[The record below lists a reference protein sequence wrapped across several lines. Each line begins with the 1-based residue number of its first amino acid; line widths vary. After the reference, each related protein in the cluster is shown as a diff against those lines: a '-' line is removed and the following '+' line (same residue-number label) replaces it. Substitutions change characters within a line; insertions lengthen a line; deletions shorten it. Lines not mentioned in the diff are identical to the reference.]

1 MTAAAE
7 PSSPEGD
14 DAARSRSVISE
25 LFKDGLPAVQRD
37 TLQTETG
44 LSDTRHEGAV
54 APRSRSRRADSL
66 IGWTGAVVTAIGVFL
81 ALFAAYLF
89 LFTPLQ
95 ASRAQQKLL
104 SELHG
109 QAGLAALTGKIPPE
123 GKAVAILDIPALH
136 LDQVVVEGTSA
147 TDLTAG
153 PGLMPGSALPGTP
166 GNTVI
171 AGRRY
176 LYGKPFSALGSLKR
190 GETLQVVS
198 SYGTFTY
205 RVTGTH
211 VVEPGQPDPV
221 APTAD
226 NRLTLVTSNASLAP
240 SARVVAEASLVSLP
254 VDVHVSAI
262 GLPPLSER
270 ALSGDSGSF
279 VPAIL
284 WGLALLAALA
294 TTVRLYRRWRKTWP
308 IYIMTTPVLLALA
321 VLVFQNLAHLMPATL

>member
-1 MTAAAE
+1 MTAEAFSSVGEAD
-7 PSSPEGD
+7 PSSIVSD
-14 DAARSRSVISE
+14 
-25 LFKDGLPAVQRD
+25 LFK
-37 TLQTETG
+37 E
-44 LSDTRHEGAV
+44 
-54 APRSRSRRADSL
+54 RRAGDHRAATPTATAVGDTSAADSVHARLKRKNRGDSL
-66 IGWTGAVVTAIGVFL
+66 VGWFGAVVTSVGVFL

-95 ASRAQQKLL
+95 ASRAQQRLL

-109 QAGLAALTGKIPPE
+109 HAGLATLTGHVPPE
-123 GKAVAILDIPALH
+123 GKAVAILDVPALH

-176 LYGKPFSALGSLKR
+176 LYGKPFSTLGSLKR
-190 GETLQVVS
+190 GETLQIVS

-205 RVTGTH
+205 KVLGTH
-211 VVEPGQPDPV
+211 VVEPGQSDPV
-221 APTAD
+221 APTED

-240 SARVVAEASLVSLP
+240 SARVVAEASLVSQP

-262 GLPPLSER
+262 GLPPASER
-270 ALSGDSGSF
+270 ALSGNPGSL

-284 WGLALLAALA
+284 WAFALLVALGA
-294 TTVRLYRRWRKTWP
+294 TVRLYRRWRKTWP
-308 IYIMTTPVLLALA
+308 TYLMTTPVLVALA